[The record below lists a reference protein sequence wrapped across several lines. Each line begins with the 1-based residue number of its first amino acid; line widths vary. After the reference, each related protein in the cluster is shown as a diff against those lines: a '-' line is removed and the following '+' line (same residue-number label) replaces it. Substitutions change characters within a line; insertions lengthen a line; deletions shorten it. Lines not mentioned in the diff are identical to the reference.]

1 MKFIKSTRILLSI
14 TISALVFAISIA
26 TTTEPEMAIGT
37 VYSLFTTV
45 IPPAT
50 VVRIPD
56 PTTCPTGMT
65 PVHTD
70 PKSFQIK
77 CSEGSTTYIPIPFL
91 AVGFVGCVVVVV
103 LRAIL

>member
-1 MKFIKSTRILLSI
+1 MKFIKSTHILLSI
-14 TISALVFAISIA
+14 TMSALLFTISIA
-26 TTTEPEMAIGT
+26 ATTEPKTAIGT

-56 PTTCPTGMT
+56 PTACPAGMT

-91 AVGFVGCVVVVV
+91 AIGFVGSVVFFV